1 MNQKIMVIIPA
12 LNEEDSI
19 ARVISD
25 IPIELVCEIVVVNNG
40 SKDGTEIK
48 ARDAGATVLSEDR
61 KGYGYACIRGIDY
74 AKSKTGLEQPDII
87 VFLDGDYSDYPQEM
101 EYLLKPILESG
112 YDLVIGSRR
121 LGRRERGSMLPQAVF
136 GNALATKLIKWFYGA
151 SFTDLGPFRAIKFD
165 KLLELEMRDKTFGW
179 TVEMQ
184 VKAAKM
190 GLRYCEVPVSYRNRI
205 GTSKVTGTLSGTVKA
220 GYKILWTIFRN
231 L

>member
-1 MNQKIMVIIPA
+1 MVIIPA
-12 LNEEDSI
+12 FNEADSI
-19 ARVISD
+19 MRVIND
-25 IPIELVCEIVVVNNG
+25 IPNELVSEVVVVNNG
-40 SKDGTEIK
+40 SKDGTEEI

-61 KGYGYACIRGIDY
+61 KGYGFACRRGIDY
-74 AKSKTGLEQPDII
+74 ANSKPEFEKPNII
-87 VFLDGDYSDYPQEM
+87 VFLDGDYSDFPQEM
-101 EYLLKPILESG
+101 KYLLKPILESD

-165 KLLELEMRDKTFGW
+165 KLVELDMEDKTFGW

-184 VKAAKM
+184 VKAVKM
-190 GLRYCEVPVSYRNRI
+190 GLRYCEVPVSYRKRVGI
-205 GTSKVTGTLSGTVKA
+205 SKVTGTFSGTVKA
-220 GYKILWTIFRN
+220 GYKILGTIFRN